1 MRAYL
6 LYVASA
12 TCMTARHFPKH
23 GILERGKL
31 QAPVM
36 YAQLL
41 HASIFRTSN
50 GCPGIRSEC
59 CPVRSRKSMQAALRG
74 ELRARQLWTAFAIL
88 LTTFL
93 HAEGSQRS

>member
-41 HASIFRTSN
+41 HASIFRNTLRVLPGQESQKHA
-50 GCPGIRSEC
+50 GCSTWR
-59 CPVRSRKSMQAALRG
+59 
-74 ELRARQLWTAFAIL
+74 
-88 LTTFL
+88 
-93 HAEGSQRS
+93 AEGPLAVDSVCNIINNLPACRRLSKELKV